1 MERSM
6 FENRFYHAPFTR
18 TEQLSA
24 PFWGKEKRTRP
35 WLQVNLFLWPFWKPF
50 WGHFLGRPCCNDLI
64 SSIVM
69 IPTIIFQTPITDF
82 KLQCREISRESQ
94 VKFLIK
100 KNFLWTRSKFLIKT
114 FYEHDRWNKLMR
126 LKELIAEATLATL
139 SNVNISFQI
148 LRSTPQKNNSKVHS
162 SKKF

>member
-64 SSIVM
+64 SLIVM

-94 VKFLIK
+94 VFD
-100 KNFLWTRSKFLIKT
+100 KNFFWTQSMKQTNETKGAHCGGNTGDPFKCQY
-114 FYEHDRWNKLMR
+114 F
-126 LKELIAEATLATL
+126 L
-139 SNVNISFQI
+139 SN
-148 LRSTPQKNNSKVHS
+148 SKINS
-162 SKKF
+162 SKK

>member
-35 WLQVNLFLWPFWKPF
+35 WLQVNLFSDLFENHFGDILW
-50 WGHFLGRPCCNDLI
+50 GDLVAMI
-64 SSIVM
+64 LLVFSLIVT
-69 IPTIIFQTPITDF
+69 IHTIIFQTPITDF

-94 VKFLIK
+94 VFY
-100 KNFLWTRSKFLIKT
+100 KNFF
-114 FYEHDRWNKLMR
+114 
-126 LKELIAEATLATL
+126 
-139 SNVNISFQI
+139 
-148 LRSTPQKNNSKVHS
+148 
-162 SKKF
+162 